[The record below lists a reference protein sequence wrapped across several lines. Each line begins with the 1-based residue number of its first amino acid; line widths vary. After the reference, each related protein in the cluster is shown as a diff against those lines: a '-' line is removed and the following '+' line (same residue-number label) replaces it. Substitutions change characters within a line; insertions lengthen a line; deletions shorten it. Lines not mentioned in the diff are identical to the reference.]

1 MVESIKKELAN
12 FIKVE
17 IITEILSSSIFKSLV
32 AIENEK
38 DIVECLDL
46 MVAKFAVHKLR
57 PWGIPLIIICN
68 LSDNCGKKY
77 YVLDSFLKTELE
89 KYFKDIFKEGIINSK
104 EAYKKIYREIDSE
117 SLPWFASELGDDA
130 DILEVSFEV
139 KDEAKK
145 CYVWSKVKNIFG
157 EEEIKEILKITYDN
171 ILRIIDN
178 YKEIK
183 NKIEEIE
190 KKENIKKR
198 IEYNPEWLFNSLADH
213 ALITSLSIMELKDL
227 LDGFFLMLWKYE
239 SGEILMKYL
248 PRSWQKYNLN
258 SIIKEDSFDIL
269 IKNGYPPQIYQSGF
283 SLVTGI
289 TQVGNPLGSNIAKK
303 NQNENENKYPQELLD
318 VENKIWDADK
328 YKIIYAP
335 LNENIMNRF
344 LIALRIPKDNNDNNI
359 DNFKKIILERFVNK
373 VSYQIKLAF
382 CESLLPKGELSQLK
396 FLLYEEDE
404 LPKSLTGD
412 NTGNYKAIEF
422 SFYND
427 FLQNSI
433 AIRELIE
440 KTGKIEA
447 AYNVSHFLKNTIER
461 RRLDFI
467 AELKKNWGEKDMA
480 KDVLNIINKP
490 FYEIQG
496 LTSLINVS
504 VRGYFRKDKEC
515 ENINI
520 CLDIPETVGQILDS
534 YKKLL
539 DVDYKNFKRQ
549 SLVIKSIDD
558 KPNDVVWLL
567 PKKYFWQAVISEWIN
582 DMLIEFSKLI
592 KESII
597 DVFYFIDIIKIEKN
611 ILTFSLLNPIN
622 ESRLNY
628 INKTSI
634 QEEYQEYNPEEGSGK
649 GAIKSFFNI
658 LMKDSC
664 KFLIIKNLDDFK
676 TIIDIKNCD
685 FKTIIDIK
693 NMEINS
699 SGRNVCWFA
708 LILKLDKNKLNIKCE
723 G

>member
-1 MVESIKKELAN
+1 
-12 FIKVE
+12 
-17 IITEILSSSIFKSLV
+17 
-32 AIENEK
+32 
-38 DIVECLDL
+38 
-46 MVAKFAVHKLR
+46 
-57 PWGIPLIIICN
+57 
-68 LSDNCGKKY
+68 
-77 YVLDSFLKTELE
+77 
-89 KYFKDIFKEGIINSK
+89 
-104 EAYKKIYREIDSE
+104 
-117 SLPWFASELGDDA
+117 LPWFASELGDDA

-139 KDEAKK
+139 KNEAKK

-157 EEEIKEILKITYDN
+157 KEEIKEILKTTYDN

-269 IKNGYPPQIYQSGF
+269 IKNGYPPQIY
-283 SLVTGI
+283 
-289 TQVGNPLGSNIAKK
+289 PLGSNIAKK

-412 NTGNYKAIEF
+412 NTGNNKAIEF

-467 AELKKNWGEKDMA
+467 VELKQNWGEKNMS
-480 KDVLNIINKP
+480 KDVLNIINDR
-490 FYEIQG
+490 FAEIQG

-520 CLDIPETVGQILDS
+520 CLDIPVTVGQILDS

-539 DVDYKNFKRQ
+539 NVDYENFKRQ
-549 SLVIKSIDD
+549 SLVIESIDD

-567 PKKYFWQAVISEWIN
+567 PKKYFWQAVISEWIK

-597 DVFYFIDIIKIEKN
+597 DVFYFIDIIKLEKN

-622 ESRLNY
+622 ESRLSY

-634 QEEYQEYNPEEGSGK
+634 QKNYQEYNPEEGSGK

-664 KFLIIKNLDDFK
+664 KFLIIKNLDE
-676 TIIDIKNCD
+676 